1 MFYIHLLSDFQGGVV
16 VLLLTVCL
24 QAYVNNGGRRLAV
37 DVGGAKR
44 LQALTAIVSV
54 GFLVPLALLVW
65 ITQVGIGLV
74 LITQVLIKNNDC
86 SRRIIFGCL

>member
-1 MFYIHLLSDFQGGVV
+1 MTWRILVFDIHLLCNFQGGVV

-44 LQALTAIVSV
+44 LQALTAIVSL

-65 ITQVGIGLV
+65 ITQVGIDE
-74 LITQVLIKNNDC
+74 NN
-86 SRRIIFGCL
+86 